1 MNYASQRKR
10 RTLFWFIPGCVAAL
24 LCLYNIL
31 RYAPA
36 SGWPSLPFDP
46 ARMTIDQ
53 IIIVYGLLPRAAVAL
68 LCGAA
73 LGLSGALL
81 QRLLRNPIAD
91 PSTLGISAGAQLA
104 IVLATLYAPDLIEN
118 GRGLV
123 ALAGAGG
130 AAALVILL
138 GWRRDLDP
146 VVMILG
152 GLLISITASA
162 LSAALVLSQGEYLM
176 SLVAWNGGA
185 LSQQDWLTT
194 QTLLM
199 QLTLGIVATALL
211 ARPLVILGLNDGSAR
226 SLGLSVGTLRLA
238 VIALSV
244 WLAASVSAA
253 VGLVSFI
260 GLAAPS
266 LVRLAGIRRTTSV
279 LMASPIAG
287 ALLLWL
293 ADGLVQLLS
302 SSTGETFPT
311 GAITALL
318 GGPLLLWLLP
328 RLRLRQAAT
337 QGSGQTSHRLKRPV
351 VWLAVLFAIIPLL
364 ALLILSLGRVPDGW
378 VFAHGEVFEDLL
390 PWRGPRLLAAASAGS
405 LLAIAGTVMQRIT
418 GNPMAGPEVMGISGG
433 AGVGFAAALYVFET
447 PGPAELFGCAAVGAI
462 VVLVAVTTYILKRN
476 APVDRL
482 LLAGIGI
489 SSFTSAILSLLI
501 ATGDPRSWQI
511 LVWISG
517 SSLSVTF
524 SQSLA
529 LAGLAVTVLIVSVF
543 CQRWLEILPLGEAMP
558 LSLGLSERGSR
569 VVLISVAA
577 ISTAAASMLVGP
589 LSFVGLMAPHMARL
603 AGFRRAGMHLPAA
616 CLIGALL
623 MLVADWGSR
632 TVTFPYEQ
640 PLGLFASLVGAPYL
654 IWLIGRQR

>member
-1 MNYASQRKR
+1 MSYATQRIR
-10 RTLFWFIPGCVAAL
+10 RRLLWSVTGCTAAL

-46 ARMTIDQ
+46 GSMTIDQ

-91 PSTLGISAGAQLA
+91 PSTLGISSGAQLA
-104 IVLATLYAPDLIEN
+104 MVMATLYAPNLIESS
-118 GRGLV
+118 RGLV
-123 ALAGAGG
+123 ALSGAGG
-130 AAALVILL
+130 AAALVLIL
-138 GWRRDLDP
+138 GSRRDLDP

-152 GLLISITASA
+152 GLLISITAGA

-194 QTLLM
+194 RNLLI
-199 QLTLGIVATALL
+199 QLALGIVATAIL
-211 ARPLVILGLNDGSAR
+211 ARPLVILGLDDSSAR
-226 SLGLSVGTLRLA
+226 SLGLSVGALRLA
-238 VIALSV
+238 VVALAV

-253 VGLVSFI
+253 VGLVSFV

-266 LVRLAGIRRTTSV
+266 LVRLAGIRRTSSV
-279 LMASPIAG
+279 LVASPIAG
-287 ALLLWL
+287 AFLLWL
-293 ADGLVQLLS
+293 ADGFVQLLS

-311 GAITALL
+311 GAVTALL

-328 RLRLRQAAT
+328 RLKLRQPASQKSGQLAHRLRQ
-337 QGSGQTSHRLKRPV
+337 PI
-351 VWLAVLFAIIPLL
+351 VWLAVLLAIIPLL
-364 ALLILSLGRVPDGW
+364 ALLILSLGRIPDGW
-378 VFAHGEVFEDLL
+378 VISTGAVFKDLL
-390 PWRGPRLLAAASAGS
+390 PWRGPRLLAAASAGA
-405 LLAIAGTVMQRIT
+405 LLALAGTVMQRIT

-433 AGVGFAAALYVFET
+433 AGVGFAAALYIFAA
-447 PGPAELFGCAAVGAI
+447 PGPAELFGGAAIGAI
-462 VVLVAVTTYILKRN
+462 VVLLAVTAYVLKRN
-476 APVDRL
+476 IPTDRL
-482 LLAGIGI
+482 LLAGIAI
-489 SSFTSAILSLLI
+489 SSLASAILSLLI

-524 SQSLA
+524 TQSIV
-529 LAGLAVTVLIVSVF
+529 LAGLAIVILLVSLLCV
-543 CQRWLEILPLGEAMP
+543 RWLEILPLGDAMP

-569 VVLISVAA
+569 IVLISLAA

-603 AGFRRAGMHLPAA
+603 AGFRRAATHLLAA
-616 CLIGALL
+616 CLIGMLL

-654 IWLIGRQR
+654 IWLISRKI

>member
-1 MNYASQRKR
+1 
-10 RTLFWFIPGCVAAL
+10 
-24 LCLYNIL
+24 
-31 RYAPA
+31 
-36 SGWPSLPFDP
+36 
-46 ARMTIDQ
+46 
-53 IIIVYGLLPRAAVAL
+53 
-68 LCGAA
+68 
-73 LGLSGALL
+73 
-81 QRLLRNPIAD
+81 
-91 PSTLGISAGAQLA
+91 
-104 IVLATLYAPDLIEN
+104 
-118 GRGLV
+118 
-123 ALAGAGG
+123 
-130 AAALVILL
+130 
-138 GWRRDLDP
+138 
-146 VVMILG
+146 
-152 GLLISITASA
+152 
-162 LSAALVLSQGEYLM
+162 
-176 SLVAWNGGA
+176 
-185 LSQQDWLTT
+185 
-194 QTLLM
+194 
-199 QLTLGIVATALL
+199 
-211 ARPLVILGLNDGSAR
+211 
-226 SLGLSVGTLRLA
+226 
-238 VIALSV
+238 
-244 WLAASVSAA
+244 
-253 VGLVSFI
+253 
-260 GLAAPS
+260 
-266 LVRLAGIRRTTSV
+266 
-279 LMASPIAG
+279 
-287 ALLLWL
+287 
-293 ADGLVQLLS
+293 
-302 SSTGETFPT
+302 
-311 GAITALL
+311 LL